1 MYRLLI
7 LSVGVVLFIYYVH
20 VITYLFGLCKRFED
34 KEISLKSLIPFYYW
48 FNL

>member
-7 LSVGVVLFIYYVH
+7 LSVGVVLFIYYAH
-20 VITYLFGLCKRFED
+20 VIAYLFGLCKGFEGRD
-34 KEISLKSLIPFYYW
+34 ISLKSLIPFYYW

>member
-7 LSVGVVLFIYYVH
+7 FSVGIMLFIYYAH
-20 VITYLFGLCKRFED
+20 VIAYLFGLCKGFEGKD
-34 KEISLKSLIPFYYW
+34 ISLKSLIPFYYW